1 MGLWSRADHPPHAV
15 KAESLACVYAVSVF
29 THLSKWRI
37 RRGSITCSR
46 SCSRGGLL
54 IISTHGDATRDRLVR
69 TEAQAYDRGDLVVRD
84 RVLKDSRTFL
94 AYQSP
99 QFVRRT
105 LLREFEV
112 LGHDQS
118 PASILYP
125 QDLWVTRKPA
135 PGAANSRP

>member
-1 MGLWSRADHPPHAV
+1 MPCPYSPT
-15 KAESLACVYAVSVF
+15 Y
-29 THLSKWRI
+29 
-37 RRGSITCSR
+37 R
-46 SCSRGGLL
+46 SGASGVDPSPVPGPAAGGGLL

-69 TEAQAYDRGDLVVRD
+69 TEAQAYDRGDLVVGD

-135 PGAANSRP
+135 PGAANSRS